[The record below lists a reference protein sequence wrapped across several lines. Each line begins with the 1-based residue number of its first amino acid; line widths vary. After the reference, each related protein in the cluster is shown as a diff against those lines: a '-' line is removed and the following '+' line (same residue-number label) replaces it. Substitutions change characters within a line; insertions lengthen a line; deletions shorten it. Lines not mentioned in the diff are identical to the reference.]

1 MTFVLGLTGS
11 VGMGKSATAALFA
24 AQGLPVW
31 DADAAVHRLYAAGG
45 AAVAVITAL
54 FPAAVVNGSVSRPAL
69 RAVIA
74 ANPAALA
81 RIEWVVHPLVAQD
94 RAEFLRRQSAAI
106 VVLDIPLLYETGADA
121 QCNAIAVVSTSAD
134 IQRARVMARP
144 GMTEAAF
151 ALILSRQLPDADK
164 RARADYVIDTTTPET
179 AQADVA
185 AIIQSINTGLLHA

>member
-31 DADAAVHRLYAAGG
+31 DAVAAVHRLYAAGG

-81 RIEWVVHPLVAQD
+81 RIERVVHPLVAQD
-94 RAEFLRRQSAAI
+94 RADFLRRQTATI

-121 QCNAIAVVSTSAD
+121 QCDAIAVVSTSAD

-144 GMTEAAF
+144 GMTKAAF

>member
-1 MTFVLGLTGS
+1 
-11 VGMGKSATAALFA
+11 MGKSATAALFA

-81 RIEWVVHPLVAQD
+81 RIERVVHPLVAQD
-94 RAEFLRRQSAAI
+94 RADFLRRQTATI

-121 QCNAIAVVSTSAD
+121 QCDAIAVVSTSAD

-144 GMTEAAF
+144 GMTKAAF